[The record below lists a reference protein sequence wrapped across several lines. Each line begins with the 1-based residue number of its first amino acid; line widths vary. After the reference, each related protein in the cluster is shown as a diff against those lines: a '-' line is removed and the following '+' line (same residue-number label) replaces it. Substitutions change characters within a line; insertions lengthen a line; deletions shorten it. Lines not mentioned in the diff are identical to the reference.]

1 MKKPYFVERAENG
14 NHPILTDGLV
24 RGPDLLV
31 RCDNVE
37 AAEKW
42 ADRLNAAYALGME
55 DRKTE
60 LEKRLETATRAEDN
74 RALSRLEADMAALP
88 DNVEEPRRTV
98 TLIGNEMETRE
109 VQP

>member
-1 MKKPYFVERAENG
+1 MKTPYTVEKLENA
-14 NHPILTDGLV
+14 NYPSNPDGII
-24 RGPDLLV
+24 RGPNMFV
-31 RCDNVE
+31 KCDNIEV
-37 AAEKW
+37 AKRW

-60 LEKRLETATRAEDN
+60 LEKRLETATHAEDN